1 MTFRKFVNE
10 QIARLTAFEDFN
22 RLADTGK
29 KEYSDLL
36 FDLAQEPQPKRDRS
50 AVDWM
55 DSAPARNVKAVI
67 DEGIEFQKHPTLYD
81 IRAIWKRLIT
91 APMATERAGCD
102 RCEGT
107 GFVIVQG
114 PHGTSAAYP
123 CTHQT
128 ATDSDLR
135 MGVRISPALNRAYTA
150 EAIQGNK
157 NHIAFLQKRAAGELK
172 GFQRITQAD
181 VDDLLARFGI

>member
-50 AVDWM
+50 ALDWL

-81 IRAIWKRLIT
+81 IRAIWKRLIA
-91 APMATERAGCD
+91 APLASARQQCERCH
-102 RCEGT
+102 GT
-107 GFVIVQG
+107 GFVEVEG
-114 PHGTSAAYP
+114 PFGLSSAYP
-123 CTHQT
+123 CTHQPET
-128 ATDSDLR
+128 EQDRRMGLR
-135 MGVRISPALNRAYTA
+135 MTPVQARSYMREMK
-150 EAIQGNK
+150 EA
-157 NHIAFLQKRAAGELK
+157 APRAAVWQGTGGHVKQDELK
-172 GFQRITQAD
+172 RVNLATIGKILQD
-181 VDDLLARFGI
+181 VL